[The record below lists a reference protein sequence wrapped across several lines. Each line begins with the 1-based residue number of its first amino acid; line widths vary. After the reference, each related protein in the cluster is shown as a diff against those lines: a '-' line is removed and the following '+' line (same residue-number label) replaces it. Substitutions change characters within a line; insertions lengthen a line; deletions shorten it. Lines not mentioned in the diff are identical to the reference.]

1 MDEDAPRTSPAAQHL
16 LTVASALF
24 YERGIRAAGVNLIAA
39 RAGVT
44 KMTLYAHFGSKDGL
58 VAAHLRA
65 RDQRWR
71 DELQSR
77 LAATSTPREQL
88 LAIADAYRSW
98 AETDAFRGCGF
109 VNAAAELTDPD
120 HPGRTVITEHK
131 RSVRDRLE
139 TIAQDAG
146 CAEPADVAEEWFI
159 LLEGATI
166 TASIRGD
173 AAPLHRARDMA
184 LRLLAPGERPP
195 GSR

>member
-1 MDEDAPRTSPAAQHL
+1 MDEDRTHRSPAAQHL

-71 DELQSR
+71 DELQRR
-77 LAATSTPREQL
+77 LAATSSPREQL

-120 HPGRTVITEHK
+120 HPGRTVVAEHK

-173 AAPLHRARDMA
+173 AAPLHRARSMA
-184 LRLLAPGERPP
+184 LRLLDPVEPP
-195 GSR
+195 PRAR

>member
-1 MDEDAPRTSPAAQHL
+1 MNEGVPRTSPAAQHL

-65 RDQRWR
+65 RDDRWR

-77 LAATSTPREQL
+77 LAATSSPREQL

-98 AETDAFRGCGF
+98 AEADAFRGCGF

-120 HPGRTVITEHK
+120 HPGRTVIAEHK

-173 AAPLHRARDMA
+173 AAPLHRARAMA
-184 LRLLAPGERPP
+184 LRLLGPVEPSPGAR
-195 GSR
+195 

>member
-1 MDEDAPRTSPAAQHL
+1 MDEGAPRTSPAAQHL

-71 DELQSR
+71 DELQTR

-120 HPGRTVITEHK
+120 HPGRTVIAEHK

-166 TASIRGD
+166 TASIRRD
-173 AAPLHRARDMA
+173 AAPLKRARDMA
-184 LRLLAPGERPP
+184 LRLLDAVEPP
-195 GSR
+195 PRAR